1 MKFLLL
7 DVPEISASVGNIVH
21 LLAQLPPSDID
32 RSLVFPICFAGSMT
46 DDSTRRDC
54 FKGRIRG
61 LNENFG
67 NLLQIRRLMEVVWQ
81 KRDLGGKE
89 VDIRETLQE
98 QQGLSL
104 LLI

>member
-1 MKFLLL
+1 
-7 DVPEISASVGNIVH
+7 
-21 LLAQLPPSDID
+21 
-32 RSLVFPICFAGSMT
+32 MT
-46 DDSTRRDC
+46 NDSTQRDF

-89 VDIRETLQE
+89 VDVRETLRE
-98 QQGLSL
+98 QQGLNL